1 MNGKKLPG
9 WLTIAGAAAAIL
21 GNAALLLLI
30 FRIEGRAFAPVLAAY
45 AVLLC
50 LVCGILLRRRD
61 LKRLSAELQI
71 SEEEV
76 FAMIRDAKRKKKRKI
91 K

>member
-1 MNGKKLPG
+1 MKQRKLPN
-9 WLTIAGAAAAIL
+9 WLLVAGAAAAIL
-21 GNAALLLLI
+21 LNAAVLLLI
-30 FRIEGRAFAPVLAAY
+30 FRIEGRAFGPVLAAY

-76 FAMIRDAKRKKKRKI
+76 LAMIRDAKRKKKRKI

>member
-1 MNGKKLPG
+1 MKRKKLPN
-9 WLTIAGAAAAIL
+9 WLILVGAAAVIL
-21 GNAALLLLI
+21 LNAAVLLLI

-50 LVCGILLRRRD
+50 AVCGLLLRRRD

-76 FAMIRDAKRKKKRKI
+76 LAMIREAKRKKKRDA
-91 K
+91 